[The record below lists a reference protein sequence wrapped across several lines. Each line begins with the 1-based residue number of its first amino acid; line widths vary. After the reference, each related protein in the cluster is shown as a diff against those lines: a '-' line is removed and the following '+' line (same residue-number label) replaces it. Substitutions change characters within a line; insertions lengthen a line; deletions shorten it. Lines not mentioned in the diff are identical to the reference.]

1 MNKICDIES
10 LLNDQKKLSLL
21 CSFFGKDHMNDSKN
35 AQIFN
40 ATIRYTLSTERFNFP
55 LYE

>member
-1 MNKICDIES
+1 M
-10 LLNDQKKLSLL
+10 L
-21 CSFFGKDHMNDSKN
+21 FFGKDDMNDSKN

-40 ATIRYTLSTERFNFP
+40 ATVRYTLSTERFNFP

>member
-1 MNKICDIES
+1 MNKICDIDS

-35 AQIFN
+35 AQIYN